1 MCLLARSAHAY
12 NRNVKLLLLL
22 LPLLLISCNRSAPQ
36 TREAVLQGVME
47 HLTKNAGLD
56 VSSMD
61 VEITS
66 LSFRGREA
74 DALVS
79 FRPKGGADPG
89 MQMKYTM
96 EGKDGKW
103 TVKGRAESGGSPHS
117 GTPATPGGDLPAGH
131 PPVNPPPGQQK

>member
-1 MCLLARSAHAY
+1 MCLLAPSRAAY
-12 NRNVKLLLLL
+12 NQNVKLWFFL
-22 LPLLLISCNRSAPQ
+22 LPLLLVSCNRGAPQ
-36 TREAVLQGVME
+36 TKEAVLQGVME

-61 VEITS
+61 VEVTS
-66 LSFRGREA
+66 LTFRGSEA
-74 DALVS
+74 DALLS

-96 EGKDGKW
+96 ESKDGKW
-103 TVKGRAESGGSPHS
+103 TVKGRAESGASPHS
-117 GTPATPGGDLPAGH
+117 GTPAAPGGELPAGH

>member
-1 MCLLARSAHAY
+1 MCLLASGTAAY
-12 NRNVKLLLLL
+12 NQNVKLLLLL
-22 LPLLLISCNRSAPQ
+22 LPLLLVSCNRSAPQ
-36 TREAVLQGVME
+36 TKEAVLQGVME

-61 VEITS
+61 VEVAS
-66 LSFRGREA
+66 LSFRGGEA

-79 FRPKGGADPG
+79 FRPKGGSDPG

-96 EGKDGKW
+96 ESKEGKW
-103 TVKGRAESGGSPHS
+103 TVKGRAESSGSPHS
-117 GTPATPGGDLPAGH
+117 GSPAAPGGELPAGH